1 MEGLRLQD
9 HSLVKRAIKG
19 DEHAFLSIMHEHKL
33 SLYKTALAY
42 LKNKDEAI
50 EAIQEVTFRAY
61 QNIKTLREPNY
72 VKTWLIRIMINYCQ
86 DFIKKNDRITFDD
99 DYISQQGMNEDYDY
113 IDIEEAMLQLD
124 DTQRQLLHLK
134 YFHDVKI
141 KDIAIMW
148 NRPEGTVKTWLNKAL
163 RSLRGILEGK
173 GEKGNV

>member
-9 HSLVKRAIKG
+9 HSLVERAIKG
-19 DEHAFLSIMHEHKL
+19 DEQAFLSIMHEHKL

-61 QNIKTLREPNY
+61 QNIKTLREPSY

-86 DFIKKNDRITFDD
+86 DYIKKNNRVTFDD
-99 DYISQQGMNEDYDY
+99 EYISQLGTNEDYNY
-113 IDIEEAMLQLD
+113 IEIEEAMSRLD

-134 YFHDVKI
+134 YFHDIKI
-141 KDIAIMW
+141 KEIAIMW

-163 RSLRGILEGK
+163 RSLREILEEK
-173 GEKGNV
+173 GEKGRV

>member
-1 MEGLRLQD
+1 MQD
-9 HSLVKRAIKG
+9 YSLVKRAIKG
-19 DEHAFLSIMHEHKL
+19 DEEAFLSIMHEHKL

-61 QNIKTLREPNY
+61 QNIKTLREPSY

-86 DFIKKNDRITFDD
+86 DYIKKNKRVTFDD
-99 DYISQQGMNEDYDY
+99 EYILQQGTNEDYQS
-113 IDIEEAMLQLD
+113 IEIEEAMSKLD
-124 DTQRQLLHLK
+124 ETQRQLLHLK

-141 KDIAIMW
+141 KDIAILW

-163 RSLRGILEGK
+163 SSLRGILEEK
-173 GEKGNV
+173 GENGRV

>member
-1 MEGLRLQD
+1 MQD
-9 HSLVKRAIKG
+9 HSLVERAIKG
-19 DEHAFLSIMHEHKL
+19 DEQAFLSIMHEHKL

-42 LKNKDEAI
+42 LKNKDEAL

-61 QNIKTLREPNY
+61 QSIKTLREPNY

-86 DFIKKNDRITFDD
+86 DCIKMNQRVTFDEE
-99 DYISQQGMNEDYDY
+99 YISQQGTNEDYNY
-113 IDIEEAMLQLD
+113 IEIEEAMSQLD
-124 DTQRQLLHLK
+124 DTLQQLLHLK

-163 RSLRGILEGK
+163 RSLRGILEEK
-173 GEKGNV
+173 GENGRV

>member
-1 MEGLRLQD
+1 MQD
-9 HSLVKRAIKG
+9 HSLVERAIKG
-19 DEHAFLSIMHEHKL
+19 DEQAFLSIIHEHKL

-61 QNIKTLREPNY
+61 QNIKTLREPSY

-86 DFIKKNDRITFDD
+86 DYIKKNNRVTFDD
-99 DYISQQGMNEDYDY
+99 EYISQLGTNEDYNY
-113 IDIEEAMLQLD
+113 IEIEEAMSRLD

-134 YFHDVKI
+134 YFHDIKI
-141 KDIAIMW
+141 KEIAIMW

-163 RSLRGILEGK
+163 RSLREILEEK
-173 GEKGNV
+173 GEKGRV

>member
-1 MEGLRLQD
+1 MEGLKLQD
-9 HSLVKRAIKG
+9 YSLVKRAIKG
-19 DEHAFLSIMHEHKL
+19 DKEAFLSIMHEHKL

-61 QNIKTLREPNY
+61 QNIKTLREPSY

-86 DFIKKNDRITFDD
+86 DYIKKNKRVTFDD
-99 DYISQQGMNEDYDY
+99 EYIMQQGTNEDYQS
-113 IDIEEAMLQLD
+113 IEIEEAMSRLD
-124 DTQRQLLHLK
+124 ETQRQLLHLK

-163 RSLRGILEGK
+163 SSLRGILEEK
-173 GEKGNV
+173 GENGRV

>member
-9 HSLVKRAIKG
+9 HSLVERAIKG
-19 DEHAFLSIMHEHKL
+19 DEQAFLSIMHEHKL

-61 QNIKTLREPNY
+61 QNIKTLREPSY

-86 DFIKKNDRITFDD
+86 DYIKKNNRVTLDD
-99 DYISQQGMNEDYDY
+99 EYISQLGTSEDYNY
-113 IDIEEAMLQLD
+113 IEIEEALSRLD

-134 YFHDVKI
+134 YFHDIKI
-141 KDIAIMW
+141 KEIAIMW

-163 RSLRGILEGK
+163 RSLREILDEK
-173 GEKGNV
+173 GEKGRV

>member
-19 DEHAFLSIMHEHKL
+19 DEQAFLSIMHEHKI

-61 QNIKTLREPNY
+61 QNIKTLREPSY

-86 DFIKKNDRITFDD
+86 DYNKKNNRVTFDD
-99 DYISQQGMNEDYDY
+99 EYISQLGTTEDY
-113 IDIEEAMLQLD
+113 
-124 DTQRQLLHLK
+124 
-134 YFHDVKI
+134 
-141 KDIAIMW
+141 
-148 NRPEGTVKTWLNKAL
+148 N
-163 RSLRGILEGK
+163 
-173 GEKGNV
+173 